1 MNIRRNLW
9 FRFFKRKNGM
19 KKSLITLIIVS
30 TLMLSACEDKNM
42 QTKLQAAEQTISQLN
57 ADLEKS
63 QSELKAIQQGA
74 NKYQTEIPTLNVKPV
89 TLFEKKQEFKR
100 DPKTVK
106 EEYDITDSYIDY
118 HLSTVETGYVWLDD
132 LLYNEMIGQPE
143 LEDQQKLQ
151 EINAISSAKQRLLKL
166 FDSYYQEGLISS
178 QSFESIGN
186 ELSISMNYVGQR
198 QNILTFYQ
206 TTYFFSGGA
215 HGNGWTHYINI
226 DSNKKSMIS
235 LDDLVAKQHQAK
247 LQELLWESYI
257 EHNQTSD
264 ESSFYTNKQDFYVS
278 TEFYFTP
285 EGVSFVYP
293 PYAIGPFA
301 EGEITLQVYW
311 QQLEDIVNPSYL
323 W

>member
-1 MNIRRNLW
+1 
-9 FRFFKRKNGM
+9 M
-19 KKSLITLIIVS
+19 KKSLITLLIAS
-30 TLMLSACEDKNM
+30 TLLLSACEDKEM
-42 QTKLQAAEQTISQLN
+42 QTKLQTAEQTISQLN

-63 QSELKAIQQGA
+63 QSELKAIQEGA

-100 DPKTVK
+100 DPKTTK
-106 EEYDITDSYIDY
+106 EEYDIDITDSYIDY
-118 HLSTVETGYVWLDD
+118 HLSTVETGYAWLDD

-143 LEDQQKLQ
+143 LEDKQKLQ

-166 FDSYYQEGLISS
+166 FDSYYQEGLTSS
-178 QSFESIGN
+178 QSFESFGN
-186 ELSISMNYVGQR
+186 ELSLSMNYAGQR

-206 TTYFFSGGA
+206 TTYIFSGGA

-226 DSNKKSMIS
+226 DSNKKSIIS
-235 LDDLVAKQHQAK
+235 LDDLVAKQNQDK
-247 LQELLWESYI
+247 LKELLWGSYA
-257 EHNQTSD
+257 EHNQTAD